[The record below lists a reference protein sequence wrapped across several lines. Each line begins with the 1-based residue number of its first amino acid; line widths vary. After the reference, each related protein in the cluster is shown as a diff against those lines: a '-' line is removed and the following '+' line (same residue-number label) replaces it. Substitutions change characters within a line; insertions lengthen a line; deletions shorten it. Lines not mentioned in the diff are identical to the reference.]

1 MCLLQQRDDFNTET
15 SCGEKIPSHYFNSFF
30 MTRLMSN
37 KEQRYDYEK
46 VKRWTKRINIFIL
59 DKIFIPVNISNMHW
73 TMIIVYMQFKE
84 IHYYDS
90 MNGRGVNEFLIHI
103 LQWLKDESNEK
114 YDNRYKIDDN
124 EWQLIDRES
133 NVPQQH
139 NGSDC
144 GMFTILCAD
153 FVSDNIPFGNS
164 YDQSEILS
172 YRKKVCA
179 AILRGELNF

>member
-1 MCLLQQRDDFNTET
+1 L
-15 SCGEKIPSHYFNSFF
+15 
-30 MTRLMSN
+30 
-37 KEQRYDYEK
+37 
-46 VKRWTKRINIFIL
+46 
-59 DKIFIPVNISNMHW
+59 
-73 TMIIVYMQFKE
+73 KE

-114 YDNRYKIDDN
+114 YDNRYTIDDN